1 MRFIRMMK
9 RNTGTR
15 DKMWAGHTA
24 PFFCLQKSATRSP
37 ETQKGPQGAF
47 QGTTTQSAFEV
58 CNLPCFAIPL
68 RGIRQRVFFLGDIRP
83 DFRQLCVQLD
93 E

>member
-15 DKMWAGHTA
+15 EKMWAGHTA
-24 PFFCLQKSATRSP
+24 PFFCLQKSKTQAA

-47 QGTTTQSAFEV
+47 SGTTEAVSVPGRRSCPFYHPT
-58 CNLPCFAIPL
+58 L
-68 RGIRQRVFFLGDIRP
+68 
-83 DFRQLCVQLD
+83 
-93 E
+93 